1 MKKENLMLLFSFFGL
16 LLSGFLIWNL
26 HQRVSFLEMKDCV
39 IEVRFIG
46 EKNE

>member
-16 LLSGFLIWNL
+16 LLSGYLTWIL
-26 HQRVSFLEMKDCV
+26 HQRVIYLENRDCV
-39 IEVRFIG
+39 IEVRLIG